1 MNGTYIMIGV
11 MGAYALYFL
20 WNFYVLFLVW
30 LVESKSY
37 NWFRVLTC
45 CRWDLRKFARS
56 NIHRDA
62 HMAGSKN
69 AMITGMDAEIYP
81 GEMEFHIRDDPLLDN
96 SSAALLNDS
105 DKMQPL

>member
-1 MNGTYIMIGV
+1 MNGTYIMMGI

-37 NWFRVLTC
+37 NWFKVLTC
-45 CRWDLRKFARS
+45 CRWDLRSFVRS
-56 NIHRDA
+56 NILRDA

-69 AMITGMDAEIYP
+69 AAITGNEADIYP
-81 GEMEFHIRDDPLLDN
+81 DMEFHIRDDPLLDN

-105 DKMQPL
+105 DKM